1 MNEFVRRNPV
11 AAALAGAALLLLVA
25 LALEFFFLRPSFDA
39 GGARKPSAGDAK
51 LLPALVAVAPEQ
63 AYPETAARPLFTPTR
78 RPAPEAAAQQ
88 QAAFQPGQYVLLG
101 VTMAGDNR
109 IAMLREKSTGR
120 IYRVSRGGEINGIK
134 LAAIERDTVT
144 LAMGGQQEQLPLTV
158 QKAGATP
165 GQPTPGGPGAAANA
179 TMHGPFGASAP
190 VAVPG
195 MPPGGVPRPGAPV
208 PFPSGNVP
216 GQASGVPVP
225 APSGG
230 PPIINFQGGNAPT
243 PATAPPTPANATAD
257 PYAGLSPEE
266 VLARRRARR
275 AQTSQ

>member
-11 AAALAGAALLLLVA
+11 AAALAGAALLLAIALV
-25 LALEFFFLRPSFDA
+25 LEIVFVRPAIDA
-39 GGARKPSAGDAK
+39 GTGRKPSAADAK

-78 RPAPEAAAQQ
+78 RPAPEPAAQQ

-120 IYRVSRGGEINGIK
+120 IYRIARGGEINGIK
-134 LAAIERDTVT
+134 LASIERDTVT

-158 QKAGATP
+158 QKAGAAP
-165 GQPTPGGPGAAANA
+165 GQPTPGGPGVPQANA
-179 TMHGPFGASAP
+179 TMHGPFGAAGT
-190 VAVPG
+190 AAAT
-195 MPPGGVPRPGAPV
+195 PPTGGPV
-208 PFPSGNVP
+208 PFPQGNVP
-216 GQASGVPVP
+216 GQTHAAPVP
-225 APSGG
+225 LPPGSSPAVPFPGAPGAV
-230 PPIINFQGGNAPT
+230 APT
-243 PATAPPTPANATAD
+243 PAANAGAD